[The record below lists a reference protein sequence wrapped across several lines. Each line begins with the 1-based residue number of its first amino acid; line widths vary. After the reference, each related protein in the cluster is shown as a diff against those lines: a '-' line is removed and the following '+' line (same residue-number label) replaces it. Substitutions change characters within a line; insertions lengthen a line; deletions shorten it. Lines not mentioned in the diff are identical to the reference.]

1 MGAEIHLQ
9 PAEDAKPEKVM
20 FKENCMYEYPL
31 NQAPG
36 RIYGLMEREAHP
48 EAGFKAGLVTPGGGP
63 YKTTLCLRDVSLGG
77 TNTAEVC
84 GKL

>member
-1 MGAEIHLQ
+1 MGAEIQLQ

-48 EAGFKAGLVTPGGGP
+48 EAGFKAGLVTPGGGSIQDYTVP
-63 YKTTLCLRDVSLGG
+63 EGCVLGRDQH
-77 TNTAEVC
+77 C
-84 GKL
+84 